1 MMKIKTDIFIC
12 TETWNIKSINLYKLD
27 GYNLHYSEGNL
38 NIADD
43 VIVYVKKNVRYGVNI
58 IKIAGMN
65 VIRVDLIDQQN
76 NKYIVTA
83 IYKLHSIIIPDFNLA
98 LEKYLEENSEIQN
111 QIIIGDMN
119 INLNSCNENV
129 IEYTSIMAKYGFSE
143 VSIR

>member
-1 MMKIKTDIFIC
+1 
-12 TETWNIKSINLYKLD
+12 
-27 GYNLHYSEGNL
+27 
-38 NIADD
+38 
-43 VIVYVKKNVRYGVNI
+43 
-58 IKIAGMN
+58 MN